1 MVVFQAWEDAMSMI
15 NRQTKRIATWPTRA
29 AVSNDL
35 TTLSDRDLRDIG
47 LVRWQVSINTCK
59 LFWLV

>member
-1 MVVFQAWEDAMSMI
+1 MI
-15 NRQTKRIATWPTRA
+15 NRQTKRFATWPTRA
-29 AVSNDL
+29 ASSNDL
-35 TTLSDRDLRDIG
+35 STLSDRDLRDIG